1 MRRLLTLL
9 LFVLSVSSFGQEARL
24 IDASQGLNNPT
35 VYDIVQDQWG
45 FIWIGT
51 RDGLYRYNE
60 GKAANISFLD
70 STTERRSNN
79 VQSLLVTQD
88 SVLYI
93 GLQLGGIVSVD
104 LSNLSAR
111 SDKKCPQLPANYSII
126 SLYETRDGTIWAGTS
141 GNGSY
146 FLRPG
151 ADRWQQLIGKIHGA
165 DIAFCFDFAEQG
177 DTLWMATTGSKLL
190 YVLQSN
196 NTILSALV
204 NGEVSSFRKSVD
216 VRGGDVVFGVEDQG
230 LFRLNTTSGAFER
243 DATLDPIGPR
253 DVHFDGEDLWV
264 STDGEG
270 LYKTTDGRIEHYSKY
285 QPQLGFASD
294 QFYGIYDISD
304 QLWLGTFNSGITVL
318 PKSERIVKTL
328 PKHEDFAY
336 SGLQSSIALLEDDG
350 LWVGYDGDG
359 LVRYN
364 TDAEKVTVSRVDP
377 AVLPD
382 VVTSL
387 ATYGDELWVGS
398 LSEGL
403 FVLDDKGDLK
413 RRFLASSGIAFGLAN
428 SNIWSMEQTWGDSL
442 WIGTLSGLQYWNG
455 QEFISPFKVPWR
467 VGRNI
472 MDLEF
477 TGSEL
482 WVGSEFTGLH
492 SIDRNGGIFS
502 VALDN
507 SVLDLSS
514 YGGQLIIGTEGA
526 GILSYRE
533 GILDTVLKNSDY
545 TNCYALATGEHYIYA
560 TTSLGLGRIQYID
573 GQWEFELIREI
584 DELQIGLP
592 NRKSLVLK
600 GENLYVG
607 GTKGVAVVNVN
618 DIRTAE
624 VPDLLLTDVYA
635 DNEKQ
640 SAKLIKNTNEVRQPM
655 AFNAGTK
662 SIRFSFELMSPSF
675 QRGVAFHY
683 RLSSNDERWMTLP
696 QGSRIIDLSE
706 LDPGKYTIEISA
718 TKSGVVPKILSF
730 DFVIKAF
737 FWQQWWFKLIL
748 FVVITFLVGAAV
760 FFFQDRKFR
769 LTRLKLVETE
779 RELLKARAAELEVK
793 TEKQKTELSFQLLKT
808 SSRLELLQSFKE
820 RLVKESE
827 KKGRSE
833 EVLRFLKGMTRELNR
848 ELQSE
853 NYWDHF
859 ERNYRELHEDFSAKL
874 KAEYPTL
881 TKGEIRL
888 SYLLRQQ
895 MSNKEVAN
903 VLNVS
908 PAAVEKAKYR
918 LKKKLD
924 LEKGDSLDEFIQKI

>member
-9 LFVLSVSSFGQEARL
+9 LFVLSLSSIGQEARL

-35 VYDIVQDQWG
+35 VYDIVQDPWG

-60 GKAANISFLD
+60 GKATNISFLD

-104 LSNLSAR
+104 LSNLNAR
-111 SDKKCPQLPANYSII
+111 PDKKCPQLPANYSII

-230 LFRLNTTSGAFER
+230 LFRLNATSGAFER

-455 QEFISPFKVPWR
+455 QEFVSPFKVPWR

-545 TNCYALATGEHYIYA
+545 TNCYAIATGEHYIYA

-640 SAKLIKNTNEVRQPM
+640 SAKLIKNANEVRQPI

-675 QRGVAFHY
+675 QRGVSFHY
-683 RLSSNDERWMTLP
+683 RLSSNDQRWMNLP

-718 TKSGVVPKILSF
+718 TKSGVAPKVLSF

-748 FVVITFLVGAAV
+748 FIVITFLVGAAV

>member
-9 LFVLSVSSFGQEARL
+9 LFVLCLSGFGQEARL

-35 VYDIVQDQWG
+35 VYDIVQDPWG

-60 GKAANISFLD
+60 GKATNISFLD

-79 VQSLLVTQD
+79 VQSLLVSQD
-88 SVLYI
+88 SILYI
-93 GLQLGGIVSVD
+93 GLQLGGIVSID

-111 SDKKCPQLPANYSII
+111 PDKKCPQLPANYSIL
-126 SLYETRDGTIWAGTS
+126 SLYETSDGTIWAGTS
-141 GNGSY
+141 GIGSY

-151 ADRWQQLIGKIHGA
+151 ADRWQQLTSKLHGL
-165 DIAFCFDFAEQG
+165 DISFCFDFAEQG

-190 YVLQSN
+190 YVIQSN

-230 LFRLNTTSGAFER
+230 LFRLNTASGAFER

-253 DVHFDGEDLWV
+253 DVHFDGDDLWV

-270 LYKTTDGRIEHYSKY
+270 LYRETNGRIDHYSKY

-304 QLWLGTFNSGITVL
+304 QLWLGTFNSGITLL
-318 PKSERIVKTL
+318 PKSERVVRTL
-328 PKHEDFAY
+328 TKHEDFAY
-336 SGLQSSIALLEDDG
+336 SGLQSSIALLEQDG

-364 TDAEKVTVSRVDP
+364 TNDEKVTVSRIDP
-377 AVLPD
+377 SVLPD

-403 FVLDDKGDLK
+403 FVLDGQGNLK
-413 RRFLASSGIAFGLAN
+413 RRFLASSGIAFGLIN

-442 WIGTLSGLQYWNG
+442 WIGTLSGLQFWNG
-455 QEFISPFKVPWR
+455 EEFISPFKVPWR

-514 YGGQLIIGTEGA
+514 FGGQLIIGTEGA

-533 GILDTVLKNSDY
+533 GILDTVLPNSDY
-545 TNCYALATGEHYIYA
+545 TNCYALATGKHYIYA
-560 TTSLGLGRIQYID
+560 TTSLGLGRIKYMD

-624 VPDLLLTDVYA
+624 IPDLLLTDVFA

-640 SAKLIKNTNEVRQPM
+640 SANLIKNTNEARQPIT
-655 AFNAGTK
+655 FSAGTK

-675 QRGVAFHY
+675 QRGVLFHY
-683 RLSSNDERWMTLP
+683 RLSSNDERWMNLP
-696 QGSRIIDLSE
+696 QGSRIVDLSE

-718 TKSGVVPKILSF
+718 TKSGVAPKVLSF

-779 RELLKARAAELEVK
+779 RELLKAKAAELEVK

-820 RLVKESE
+820 RLLKESE

-833 EVLRFLKGMTRELNR
+833 EVLRFLKGMTKELNR

-918 LKKKLD
+918 LKKKLY

>member
-1 MRRLLTLL
+1 M
-9 LFVLSVSSFGQEARL
+9 LFVLSLSSFGQEARL

-35 VYDIVQDQWG
+35 VYDIVQDPWG

-60 GKAANISFLD
+60 GKATNISFLD

-79 VQSLLVTQD
+79 VQSLLVSQD
-88 SVLYI
+88 SILYI

-111 SDKKCPQLPANYSII
+111 PDKKCPQLPANYSII

-270 LYKTTDGRIEHYSKY
+270 LYKTTGGRIEHYSKY

-387 ATYGDELWVGS
+387 VTYGDELWVGS

-526 GILSYRE
+526 GILAYRE

-600 GENLYVG
+600 DESLYVG

-718 TKSGVVPKILSF
+718 TKSGVAPKVLSF

-924 LEKGDSLDEFIQKI
+924 LEKSDSLDEFIQKI

>member
-1 MRRLLTLL
+1 M
-9 LFVLSVSSFGQEARL
+9 
-24 IDASQGLNNPT
+24 
-35 VYDIVQDQWG
+35 
-45 FIWIGT
+45 
-51 RDGLYRYNE
+51 
-60 GKAANISFLD
+60 
-70 STTERRSNN
+70 
-79 VQSLLVTQD
+79 
-88 SVLYI
+88 
-93 GLQLGGIVSVD
+93 
-104 LSNLSAR
+104 
-111 SDKKCPQLPANYSII
+111 
-126 SLYETRDGTIWAGTS
+126 
-141 GNGSY
+141 
-146 FLRPG
+146 
-151 ADRWQQLIGKIHGA
+151 
-165 DIAFCFDFAEQG
+165 
-177 DTLWMATTGSKLL
+177 
-190 YVLQSN
+190 
-196 NTILSALV
+196 
-204 NGEVSSFRKSVD
+204 
-216 VRGGDVVFGVEDQG
+216 
-230 LFRLNTTSGAFER
+230 
-243 DATLDPIGPR
+243 
-253 DVHFDGEDLWV
+253 
-264 STDGEG
+264 
-270 LYKTTDGRIEHYSKY
+270 
-285 QPQLGFASD
+285 
-294 QFYGIYDISD
+294 
-304 QLWLGTFNSGITVL
+304 
-318 PKSERIVKTL
+318 
-328 PKHEDFAY
+328 
-336 SGLQSSIALLEDDG
+336 
-350 LWVGYDGDG
+350 
-359 LVRYN
+359 
-364 TDAEKVTVSRVDP
+364 SRVDP

-514 YGGQLIIGTEGA
+514 YVGQLIIGTEGA
-526 GILSYRE
+526 GILAYRE

-600 GENLYVG
+600 GESLYVG

-718 TKSGVVPKILSF
+718 TKSGVAPKVLSF

-924 LEKGDSLDEFIQKI
+924 LEKSDSLDEFIQKI

>member
-1 MRRLLTLL
+1 
-9 LFVLSVSSFGQEARL
+9 
-24 IDASQGLNNPT
+24 
-35 VYDIVQDQWG
+35 
-45 FIWIGT
+45 
-51 RDGLYRYNE
+51 
-60 GKAANISFLD
+60 
-70 STTERRSNN
+70 
-79 VQSLLVTQD
+79 
-88 SVLYI
+88 
-93 GLQLGGIVSVD
+93 
-104 LSNLSAR
+104 
-111 SDKKCPQLPANYSII
+111 
-126 SLYETRDGTIWAGTS
+126 
-141 GNGSY
+141 
-146 FLRPG
+146 
-151 ADRWQQLIGKIHGA
+151 
-165 DIAFCFDFAEQG
+165 
-177 DTLWMATTGSKLL
+177 
-190 YVLQSN
+190 
-196 NTILSALV
+196 
-204 NGEVSSFRKSVD
+204 
-216 VRGGDVVFGVEDQG
+216 
-230 LFRLNTTSGAFER
+230 
-243 DATLDPIGPR
+243 
-253 DVHFDGEDLWV
+253 
-264 STDGEG
+264 
-270 LYKTTDGRIEHYSKY
+270 
-285 QPQLGFASD
+285 
-294 QFYGIYDISD
+294 
-304 QLWLGTFNSGITVL
+304 
-318 PKSERIVKTL
+318 
-328 PKHEDFAY
+328 
-336 SGLQSSIALLEDDG
+336 
-350 LWVGYDGDG
+350 
-359 LVRYN
+359 
-364 TDAEKVTVSRVDP
+364 
-377 AVLPD
+377 
-382 VVTSL
+382 
-387 ATYGDELWVGS
+387 
-398 LSEGL
+398 
-403 FVLDDKGDLK
+403 
-413 RRFLASSGIAFGLAN
+413 
-428 SNIWSMEQTWGDSL
+428 
-442 WIGTLSGLQYWNG
+442 
-455 QEFISPFKVPWR
+455 
-467 VGRNI
+467 

-482 WVGSEFTGLH
+482 WVGTEFTGLH

-514 YGGQLIIGTEGA
+514 FGGQLIIGTEGA

-533 GILDTVLKNSDY
+533 GILDTVLANSDY
-545 TNCYALATGEHYIYA
+545 TNCYALATGKHYIYA

-640 SAKLIKNTNEVRQPM
+640 SAKLIKNTNQPRQPIT
-655 AFNAGTK
+655 FNAGTK

-675 QRGVAFHY
+675 QRGVSFHY
-683 RLSSNDERWMTLP
+683 RLSSNDQRWMNLP

-706 LDPGKYTIEISA
+706 LDPGKYVIEISA
-718 TKSGVVPKILSF
+718 TKSGVVPKVLSF

-779 RELLKARAAELEVK
+779 RELLKAKAAELEVK

-833 EVLRFLKGMTRELNR
+833 EVLKFLKGMTRELNR

>member
-9 LFVLSVSSFGQEARL
+9 LFVLSLSGFGQEARL
-24 IDASQGLNNPT
+24 IDAGQGLNNPT
-35 VYDIVQDQWG
+35 VYDIVQDPWG

-60 GKAANISFLD
+60 GKAINISFLD

-79 VQSLLVTQD
+79 VQSLLVSQD
-88 SVLYI
+88 SILYI
-93 GLQLGGIVSVD
+93 GLQLGGILSLD

-111 SDKKCPQLPANYSII
+111 PDKKCPQLPANYSII
-126 SLYETRDGTIWAGTS
+126 SLYETKDGTIWAGTS

-196 NTILSALV
+196 NTILSALFD
-204 NGEVSSFRKSVD
+204 GEVSSFRKSVD
-216 VRGGDVVFGVEDQG
+216 VRGGDVVFGVEGQG
-230 LFRLNTTSGAFER
+230 IFRLNILTGAFER
-243 DATLDPIGPR
+243 DVTLDEISPR
-253 DVHFDGEDLWV
+253 DVHFDGDDLWV

-270 LYKTTDGRIEHYSKY
+270 LYKSADGRVDHYSKY
-285 QPQLGFASD
+285 QPHLGFASD
-294 QFYGIYDISD
+294 QFYGIYEFSD
-304 QLWLGTFNSGITVL
+304 QLWLGTFNSGITVV
-318 PKSERIVKTL
+318 PKGERIFRTL
-328 PKHEDFAY
+328 PKHVDFAY
-336 SGLQSSIALLEDDG
+336 SGLQSSIALLENDG

-364 TDAEKVTVSRVDP
+364 TDAQRVTVSRIKP
-377 AVLPD
+377 GVLPD

-403 FVLDDKGDLK
+403 FVLDSQGNLT
-413 RRFLASSGIAFGLAN
+413 RRFLSNSGIAFGLTN
-428 SNIWSMEQTWGDSL
+428 SNIWSIEQTWGDSL

-455 QEFISPFKVPWR
+455 QEFTAPFKVPWR

-477 TGSEL
+477 NGSEL

-492 SIDRNGGIFS
+492 SIDRNGGILS

-507 SVLDLSS
+507 SVLDLDS

-545 TNCYALATGEHYIYA
+545 TNCYALAIGEHYIYA

-624 VPDLLLTDVYA
+624 VPDLLLTDVFA

-640 SAKLIKNTNEVRQPM
+640 SAKLIKNTNEARQPIT
-655 AFNAGTK
+655 FNAGTK

-675 QRGVAFHY
+675 QRGVSFHY
-683 RLSSNDERWMTLP
+683 RLSSNDERWMNLP

-718 TKSGVVPKILSF
+718 TKSGVAPKILSF

-737 FWQQWWFKLIL
+737 VWQQWWFKLIL
-748 FVVITFLVGAAV
+748 FVVITILVGAAV

-779 RELLKARAAELEVK
+779 RELLKAKAAELEVK

>member
-9 LFVLSVSSFGQEARL
+9 LFVLSLSSFGQEARL
-24 IDASQGLNNPT
+24 IDAGQGLNNPT
-35 VYDIVQDQWG
+35 VYDIVQDPWG

-60 GKAANISFLD
+60 GKATNISFLD
-70 STTERRSNN
+70 STSERRSNN
-79 VQSLLVTQD
+79 VQSLLVSQD
-88 SVLYI
+88 SILYI

-111 SDKKCPQLPANYSII
+111 PDKKCPQLPANYSII

-230 LFRLNTTSGAFER
+230 LFLLNTTTGAFER

-294 QFYGIYDISD
+294 QFYGIYDISN

-533 GILDTVLKNSDY
+533 GILDTVLKNADY

-640 SAKLIKNTNEVRQPM
+640 SAQLIKNSNEVRQPM

-675 QRGVAFHY
+675 QRGVSFHY

-718 TKSGVVPKILSF
+718 TKSGVAPKVLSF

-779 RELLKARAAELEVK
+779 RELLKAKAAELEVK

>member
-1 MRRLLTLL
+1 M
-9 LFVLSVSSFGQEARL
+9 LFVLSLSSIGQEARL

-35 VYDIVQDQWG
+35 VYDIVQDPWG

-60 GKAANISFLD
+60 GKATNISFLD

-104 LSNLSAR
+104 LSNLNAR
-111 SDKKCPQLPANYSII
+111 PDKKCPQLPANYSII

-230 LFRLNTTSGAFER
+230 LFRLNATSGAFER

-455 QEFISPFKVPWR
+455 QEFVSPFKVPWR

-545 TNCYALATGEHYIYA
+545 TNCYAIATGEHYIYA

-640 SAKLIKNTNEVRQPM
+640 SAKLIKNANEVRQPI

-675 QRGVAFHY
+675 QRGVSFHY
-683 RLSSNDERWMTLP
+683 RLSSNDQRWMNLP

-718 TKSGVVPKILSF
+718 TKSGVAPKVLSF

-748 FVVITFLVGAAV
+748 FIVITFLVGAAV

>member
-9 LFVLSVSSFGQEARL
+9 LFVLSLSGFSQEARL

-35 VYDIVQDQWG
+35 VYDIVQDPWG

-60 GKAANISFLD
+60 GKATNISFLD

-79 VQSLLVTQD
+79 VQSLLVSQD
-88 SVLYI
+88 SILYI

-111 SDKKCPQLPANYSII
+111 PDKKCPQLPANYSII
-126 SLYETRDGTIWAGTS
+126 ALYETSDGTIWAGTS

-165 DIAFCFDFAEQG
+165 DISFCFDFAEQG

-230 LFRLNTTSGAFER
+230 LFRLNIISGAFER

-318 PKSERIVKTL
+318 SKSEGIVRTL

-336 SGLQSSIALLEDDG
+336 SGLQSSIALLEHEG

-364 TDAEKVTVSRVDP
+364 TDEEKVTVSRIDP
-377 AVLPD
+377 SVLPV

-398 LSEGL
+398 LSEGI
-403 FVLDDKGDLK
+403 FVLDDKGNLK
-413 RRFLASSGIAFGLAN
+413 RRYLASSGIAFGLNN
-428 SNIWSMEQTWGDSL
+428 SNIWSMQQTWGDSL

-502 VALDN
+502 VTLDN

-526 GILSYRE
+526 GILSCRE

-635 DNEKQ
+635 DSEKQ
-640 SAKLIKNTNEVRQPM
+640 SAQLIKNSNEVRQPM

-675 QRGVAFHY
+675 QRGVSFHY

-718 TKSGVVPKILSF
+718 TKSGVAPKVLSF

-779 RELLKARAAELEVK
+779 RELLKAKAAELEVK